1 MYYIHIDCNSY
12 FASCEVATNPSL
24 EGRPVIVANDND
36 NGGGVIL
43 ALTPEA
49 KAIGLKRGTPLF
61 KVRDLLRDKQVV
73 ICNADHRKYRAISRR
88 IMQSV
93 VQQGIILD
101 FVQYSV
107 DEFFGILPLDDPSQ
121 VRAYAARVRNHIWD
135 EHHMPTG
142 CGCSQTYT
150 LAKVA
155 THYAKHFSGFEG
167 ICVLTPDK
175 RERALA
181 QLPIGEVWG
190 IGRQLRRRLGQMGVA
205 TALDFVHISEQAAL
219 QVLNTSGMHTWHE
232 LQGRPMV
239 RLEAHDRQKSIMQSH
254 TFANMITDYEALA
267 TEVRRFASR
276 CATSLRSQQS
286 LCTNLTVFVNTNRFR
301 DDLPQYANSI
311 TTKLP
316 PTADTPLL
324 MHTAE
329 TLLRSIFRNGFK
341 YKRAGV
347 VLGGIKADQGR
358 QLDLFSADNDERRR
372 QLMQLADSIN
382 NRFGVDTITFGD
394 PSNRS

>member
-24 EGRPVIVANDND
+24 EGRPVVVANDND

-239 RLEAHDRQKSIMQSH
+239 KMEAHDRQKSIMQSH